1 MIDPA
6 PGRPL
11 TVREVFSTWW
21 PLAAS
26 WLLMA
31 LELPA
36 VSAVMAR
43 MADPTLSLAAY
54 GGVVF
59 PLALLIEAPIV
70 MLLTASTA
78 LCRDWD
84 SYRRVQRFMLLTSGG
99 LTVLHVLVAF
109 TPLYD
114 LLVGG
119 WMGVPQPVLEP
130 ARWGLQIMTPWT
142 FAIAYRRTQQ
152 GVLIRFGHSRAVG
165 VGTTVRLAAIG
176 AVLAIGYALGNVPGI
191 VVGSAAVAAGVTSEA
206 IYAAIVVQPV
216 LRDQVRP
223 APAVAIPL
231 TAGRFMRFYLPL
243 MATPMIWFLSVPLT
257 TGAMT
262 RMPLA
267 IASLAVWPVVN
278 GLVFTMRSLGFSYSE
293 VVVALLD
300 RPRPLPALRRFAL
313 LLAAATSLV
322 LLLVA
327 ATPLARVW
335 FGQVS
340 NLPPALAA
348 MGVTALWIVVLLPA
362 LNVYQSLYQGAIVN
376 SHRTRG
382 ITESV
387 IVLLAVAGLV
397 LMAGIS
403 YGRADGL
410 VVGQIAMIAS
420 SVAQLGWLWF
430 RARPALR
437 DIAES
442 ATSAAA

>member
-1 MIDPA
+1 MSEA
-6 PGRPL
+6 TTARPL
-11 TVREVFSTWW
+11 SVRDVFSTWW

-78 LCRDWD
+78 LCRDWA
-84 SYRRVQRFMLLTSGG
+84 SYRR
-99 LTVLHVLVAF
+99 

-114 LLVGG
+114 VVVGG
-119 WMGVPQPVLEP
+119 WMGVPRPVLEP

-152 GVLIRFGHSRAVG
+152 GVLIRFGHSRAIG
-165 VGTTVRLAAIG
+165 IGTMVRLAAIG
-176 AVLAIGYALGNVPGI
+176 AVLAIGYAVGDLPGI
-191 VVGSAAVAAGVTSEA
+191 VVGSAAVAAGVSREA
-206 IYAAIVVQPV
+206 IYAAFVVHPV

-223 APAVAIPL
+223 APAVPVPL
-231 TAGRFMRFYLPL
+231 TAGRFLSFYLPL
-243 MATPMIWFLSVPLT
+243 MATPMIMFLAVPLT
-257 TGAMT
+257 SGAMT

-267 IASLAVWPVVN
+267 IPSLAVWPVVN
-278 GLVFTMRSLGFSYSE
+278 GLVFTMRSMGFSYSE

-313 LLAAATSLV
+313 LLAVATTSV
-322 LLLVA
+322 LALIA
-327 ATPLARVW
+327 ATPLASFW
-335 FGQVS
+335 FGRVS
-340 NLPPALAA
+340 NLSPGLAA
-348 MGVTALWIVVLLPA
+348 MGGTALWIAFAMPA

-387 IVLLAVAGLV
+387 IVSLAVAGLV
-397 LMAGIS
+397 LLAGIS
-403 YGRADGL
+403 YGRANGL
-410 VVGQIAMIAS
+410 VVGQGAMIVSNLALL
-420 SVAQLGWLWF
+420 AWLWF
-430 RARPALR
+430 RARPTLR
-437 DIAES
+437 DLSQPI
-442 ATSAAA
+442 TRAAA